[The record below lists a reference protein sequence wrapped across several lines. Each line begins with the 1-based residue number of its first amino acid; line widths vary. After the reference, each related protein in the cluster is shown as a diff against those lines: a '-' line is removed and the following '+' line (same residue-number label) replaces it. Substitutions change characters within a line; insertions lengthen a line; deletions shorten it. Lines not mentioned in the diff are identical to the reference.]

1 MGHGNWVYPVWPSN
15 RSLQGS
21 PQTPFIFD
29 DRCDFIEVA
38 EQLGNA
44 LRDGRDHLES
54 VGNYGSEWV
63 QGESGMASETM
74 GEKFIDAIDGCL
86 KNWTP
91 RKRFEIYT
99 T

>member
-1 MGHGNWVYPVWPSN
+1 M
-15 RSLQGS
+15 
-21 PQTPFIFD
+21 
-29 DRCDFIEVA
+29 
-38 EQLGNA
+38 
-44 LRDGRDHLES
+44 
-54 VGNYGSEWV
+54 GNYGSEWV

-74 GEKFIDAIDGCL
+74 GDKFIDAIDGCL